1 MTNLVLMDIGKN
13 IKNLRE
19 LKNLNQTYMANELG
33 IGQKTYSNIE
43 NSVNNVSV
51 ETIMQIAKILN
62 VNFQKIL
69 ELNTEAIL
77 NNNSQVGGISQLNTA
92 SSYNYTNEKAF
103 ELYEKLLIEKE
114 KHIER
119 QQKIIDELQKKKSN

>member
-1 MTNLVLMDIGKN
+1 
-13 IKNLRE
+13 
-19 LKNLNQTYMANELG
+19 MANELG

-43 NSVNNVSV
+43 NTVNNVSV

-119 QQKIIDELQKKKSN
+119 QQKIIDELQKKNLTNTFFPQKIS

>member
-51 ETIMQIAKILN
+51 ETIIQIAKILN

-77 NNNSQVGGISQLNTA
+77 NNNNQVGGISQLNTA

-114 KHIER
+114 THIER
-119 QQKIIDELQKKKSN
+119 QQKIIDELQKKRP